1 MMTKLIDG
9 FGLDIP
15 PTSSQIVTL
24 AQLHRKQ
31 LDEVIYNDDLRLG
44 DFCLAQKSRI
54 ASFTKELDVQD
65 RSEFYR
71 IYNDELVRLSHDENA
86 YPHEHEEINPNKIKI
101 SIAIISMVALIL
113 GFTFLSRI
121 A

>member
-1 MMTKLIDG
+1 MTKAIDG

-15 PTSSQIVTL
+15 PTSSQIITL

-31 LDEVIYNDDLRLG
+31 LDEAIHHNEIRLG

-71 IYNDELVRLSHDENA
+71 IYNEELVRLSHDENA
-86 YPHEHEEINPNKIKI
+86 YPHEHEEINPTKIKI
-101 SIAIISMVALIL
+101 SIAIICVAALIL